1 MFFAL
6 RCFSLLCF
14 CLLCFASLLCFVL
27 CFACL
32 CFASLCFTLLGLG
45 DLDQGANPERPREL
59 RRGELNSG
67 NPAWEGSSENR
78 ALGNI
83 FGGRKQKGTDW
94 WHREHTSAHE
104 PEPSWTSRVSKD
116 NVWNTIRTLFTL
128 NGFMSGENPKR
139 LKHKQRK
146 EHKTVET
153 QLVEV

>member
-45 DLDQGANPERPREL
+45 DLDQGAKPERPREL
-59 RRGELNSG
+59 HRGELNSG

-116 NVWNTIRTLFTL
+116 NVWNTKRTLFTL
-128 NGFMSGENPKR
+128 NGFISGKISND
-139 LKHKQRK
+139 
-146 EHKTVET
+146 
-153 QLVEV
+153 